1 MRKPINDQI
10 IETPEEATQA
20 ENSPDTLVILIVS
33 LVALL
38 VIGAG
43 LLWYFGYIFAG

>member
-1 MRKPINDQI
+1 MRKLDTDQI

-20 ENSPDTLVILIVS
+20 ENSPDTLIILIIS
-33 LVALL
+33 LFALVL
-38 VIGAG
+38 IGAG